1 MQAEA
6 IGGVILTW
14 AVFAQNLVNGLSLGS
29 LYALVAIGYTMVYGI
44 LRLINF
50 AHSNIFML
58 GAYMLF
64 YADLM
69 FRLPWWLS
77 FVIAVIV
84 TAIMGVI
91 VERAAYRP
99 LRQAPRI
106 SALISAIGVAYFIEN
121 LGLVVFGGR
130 PKPFP
135 VPAFFSKSYQLGSV
149 YMANIAWVVPLL
161 SGILLFGL
169 MVLVYRTKVGLAMRA
184 ISHDMETSS
193 LMSVDV
199 DRIVAITFGV
209 GSALAAAGGIMWGL
223 KYPQINPLMGT
234 VPGLKAFTAAVLGGI
249 GSIPGAMIGGMLL
262 GMLEIMLV
270 ASMPALSGFRDAFAF
285 LVLIVILLARPSG
298 LMGREYREKV

>member
-1 MQAEA
+1 
-6 IGGVILTW
+6 LTW

>member
-1 MQAEA
+1 M
-6 IGGVILTW
+6 TW

>member
-1 MQAEA
+1 MVAVVRDRRHSHGHHGSHRGT
-6 IGGVILTW
+6 GGVSS
-14 AVFAQNLVNGLSLGS
+14 AAPGS
-29 LYALVAIGYTMVYGI
+29 QD
-44 LRLINF
+44 
-50 AHSNIFML
+50 L
-58 GAYMLF
+58 GA
-64 YADLM
+64 D
-69 FRLPWWLS
+69 
-77 FVIAVIV
+77 I
-84 TAIMGVI
+84 G
-91 VERAAYRP
+91 
-99 LRQAPRI
+99 QAWRI
-106 SALISAIGVAYFIEN
+106 SLRTSVSGVRRKAQT
-121 LGLVVFGGR
+121 LPGAGVLR
-130 PKPFP
+130 
-135 VPAFFSKSYQLGSV
+135 KSYQLGSV

-285 LVLIVILLARPSG
+285 LVLIVILLARP
-298 LMGREYREKV
+298 LA